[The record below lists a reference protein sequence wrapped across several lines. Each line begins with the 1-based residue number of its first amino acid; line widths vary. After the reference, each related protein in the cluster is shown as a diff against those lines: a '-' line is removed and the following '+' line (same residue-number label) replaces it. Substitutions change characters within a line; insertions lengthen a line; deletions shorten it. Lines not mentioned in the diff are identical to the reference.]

1 MAIILLLHMM
11 LWMIEKYQ
19 KGRAVVVWHD
29 GVPIDNVQ
37 AFIISILQ
45 ILGKYT
51 FLQTNRKEIYCPCI
65 LQCARHDNVFAAELL
80 IERGLN
86 ANLQDEDLWTALH
99 IACVCDHAD
108 VVLLL
113 LLVRSTHANMNMHF
127 IWGEWV
133 FYTMLQMHTVC
144 CSLRFQACQLIKD
157 LFLGSGQHISFMFR
171 ISIEPLSVYFSLIKW
186 NVFQWG
192 WILGYWES
200 GKRVSILL
208 KTQLNQWE
216 WEYLEI
222 SMISKRER
230 EPFLWGMFPVLVGSV
245 LSRLWLYWL
254 GPQ

>member
-1 MAIILLLHMM
+1 MCTVYSQQ
-11 LWMIEKYQ
+11 WF
-19 KGRAVVVWHD
+19 R
-29 GVPIDNVQ
+29 
-37 AFIISILQ
+37 
-45 ILGKYT
+45 KYT

-86 ANLQDEDLWTALH
+86 VNLQDEDLWTALH

-113 LLVRSTHANMNMHF
+113 LLVRSTHANMNMQF
-127 IWGEWV
+127 IWGELSIL
-133 FYTMLQMHTVC
+133 YNASNTHTVC
-144 CSLRFQACQLIKD
+144 CSLRFQACQLKKD
-157 LFLGSGQHISFMFR
+157 PFLGSGQHISFMFR
-171 ISIEPLSVYFSLIKW
+171 ISIEPVSIHFSLIKW
-186 NVFQWG
+186 NGFQWG

-200 GKRVSILL
+200 GERVSILI

-230 EPFLWGMFPVLVGSV
+230 AFSVGDVSSSCGVRLVKTVVVLIRSTM
-245 LSRLWLYWL
+245 RA
-254 GPQ
+254 GPAAEEG